1 MIKYSA
7 LLAVAFLFFSI
18 VHNAYTA
25 EIEVSA
31 VVAPTKS
38 TYSQQ
43 NPVNTQ
49 VVAYDALYEL
59 PENSITLR
67 ADVFTK
73 RIHGYIKIAKEG
85 IRYVQHHYG
94 ENQTVL
100 DACESLQKELDEYIK
115 IPGEGL
121 TTQEKGLTPV
131 EFILFNMK
139 LALIQEHYPNGYP
152 IDFDQDTQL
161 VLQNESWKEIPFYQF
176 DPSASALHSYELYK
190 ALEYKFD
197 LISRL
202 QYSMSALNSCADFL
216 FKPYIIY
223 TPKGGFKPS
232 RIAKQILRPD
242 GKHRSLCALPI
253 GTVDVKN
260 SPHGVFERTPYAF
273 LMHDLRHAHGV
284 FHKLSMPTTQRFLD
298 LIRPITNNQNLE
310 DPIIGNFTFLFT
322 NEDTYNLYLLQ
333 NAVDNNSS
341 LTDFFAALKS
351 KLEQSQITYS
361 NKEHENSIFDPFP
374 EVMKRVLGNNFEN
387 LEGQDRQPLGKIEYL
402 DHERPHH
409 YKGIREIIV
418 GDKKST
424 FEYVVRREDSP
435 LPENPFY
442 EYVEILDIKHIF
454 DHDEN
459 PLDAANVEQILAVKG
474 QIHLALTKQAAA
486 SNSHGN
492 IKTLSK
498 TLNPFECDPFDVR
511 SGTIV
516 TNLALELLSAFQEKV
531 ETLMPGA
538 LV

>member
-1 MIKYSA
+1 MIKCSA

-18 VHNAYTA
+18 MHNAHTA
-25 EIEVSA
+25 EIEVNA

-100 DACESLQKELDEYIK
+100 DACESLQKELDKYIK

-176 DPSASALHSYELYK
+176 DTSASALHDYK
-190 ALEYKFD
+190 TYRALEYQPD
-197 LISRL
+197 LISQLRF
-202 QYSMSALNSCADFL
+202 SISALDTREDFAL
-216 FKPYIIY
+216 KPYIIY
-223 TPKGGFKPS
+223 NPSGGFKPS

-242 GKHRSLCALPI
+242 GKHRSLCALSI

-260 SPHGVFERTPYAF
+260 CPHGVFERTPYAF
-273 LMHDLRHAHGV
+273 LMHDLRHAQGV
-284 FHKLSMPTTQRFLD
+284 FHKLSMPTTQKFLD
-298 LIRPITNNQNLE
+298 LIQPITSNQNLE

-322 NEDTYNLYLLQ
+322 HEDTYDLQ
-333 NAVDNNSS
+333 QCAVDSNSS
-341 LTDFFAALKS
+341 LVDFFTTLTN
-351 KLEQSQITYS
+351 KLEQSYITYS
-361 NKEHENSIFDPFP
+361 NREHEKAVFDPFP
-374 EVMKRVLGNNFEN
+374 EVMKRILGSNFRN

-402 DHERPHH
+402 PHELSGH
-409 YKGIREIIV
+409 YKGAREIIV

-424 FEYVVRREDSP
+424 FEYVIRREGSP

-492 IKTLSK
+492 IRTLNK

-516 TNLALELLSAFQEKV
+516 TNLALELLGTFQEKV